1 MSLSPWLTRSAYAL
15 PMHRQQYVRQ
25 RDFDGSWS
33 VRELETNCPAIL
45 MGRLMV
51 GMTEEDAVLHLR
63 KVNATSSAEAQDVAS
78 RVFNSRLTASPSPEY
93 PAALPD
99 GTD

>member
-1 MSLSPWLTRSAYAL
+1 
-15 PMHRQQYVRQ
+15 MHRQQYVRQ
-25 RDFDGSWS
+25 RDVDGSWS

-45 MGRLMV
+45 MGRLML
-51 GMTEEDAVLHLR
+51 GLTEEDAVLHLR
-63 KVNATSSAEAQDVAS
+63 KFNASNGPEARDPAS
-78 RVFNSRLTASPSPEY
+78 RVFKSRLTASPNREY